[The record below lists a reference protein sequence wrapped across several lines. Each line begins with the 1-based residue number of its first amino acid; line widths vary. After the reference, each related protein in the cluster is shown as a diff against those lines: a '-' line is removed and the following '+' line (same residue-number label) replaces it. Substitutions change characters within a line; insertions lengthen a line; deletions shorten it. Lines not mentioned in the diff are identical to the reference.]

1 MRLAPLF
8 VLLLFALAAYGQE
21 EQKRV
26 AILNTEDDG
35 EPQLEFTDLNYL
47 NARLREIAV
56 KMLPEDKYSVMS
68 VQSIID
74 KMGSKENA
82 RKMCKEAQCMAEI
95 GRKISAAYI
104 GQARLGRFGGNF
116 TISMELYNAGSGVLL
131 GSFTGESK
139 NVPGLLAV
147 LNKEAPQMYSKMPGV
162 RAASAA
168 PSVAGGISGVQ
179 KASSYESDEE
189 KQYVVNLSTDPS
201 GAALSFDGV
210 PSSKCLK
217 TPCKAELSGGNVR
230 IIAAMEQYEM
240 ADTTVFISRNNQS
253 IAIRL
258 KSNFGVLEIKPSYL
272 DGIGENEKWSL
283 DINGKA
289 YRSFEN
295 KFSPGK
301 YNVKLNHRC
310 YEALSFDVGINKGSR
325 EVFDMSSHLTL
336 KKGGLSLSAERDG
349 EPASE
354 PVFVNGRRVGDTP
367 FSDAVPLCSRI
378 EIGESMEAVNV
389 VLKYN
394 EKVKYIHKSNVYVP
408 VPALE
413 DSYSYERQDSK
424 KSSNASFW
432 VALGLDVLGAAII
445 YAGYGK
451 EQDAQNAYADYNIR
465 RREPSYY
472 ENTWEDVESH
482 RSSRNMYYA
491 IGTMLLVSGIG
502 IHIWF

>member
-8 VLLLFALAAYGQE
+8 VLLLFAFAAYGQPQ

-26 AILNTEDDG
+26 AILRTVDDG
-35 EPQLEFTDLNYL
+35 SPEIEPTELMHLT
-47 NARLREIAV
+47 ARLREIASNV
-56 KMLPEDKYSVMS
+56 LQNRYGIMTE
-68 VQSIID
+68 QTIID
-74 KMGSKENA
+74 KLGGIDNA
-82 RKMCKEAQCMAEI
+82 KNACKEAEGCLAKL
-95 GRKISAAYI
+95 GVKLNADYI
-104 GQARLGRFGGNF
+104 GQARLGRFGGNL
-116 TISMELYNAGSGVLL
+116 TISVELYNSGNSLAIHTISGNAKDV
-131 GSFTGESK
+131 F
-139 NVPGLLAV
+139 GLLAI
-147 LNKEAPQMYSKMPGV
+147 LNEKAPEMFRKMPGV
-162 RAASAA
+162 SGGSVS

-179 KASSYESDEE
+179 KASSYESNEE

-217 TPCKAELSGGNVR
+217 TPCKAELFGGNVR

-258 KSNFGVLEIKPSYL
+258 KSNFGVLEIKPAYM

-283 DINGKA
+283 DINGKV

-295 KFSPGK
+295 RFSPGK

-336 KKGGLSLSAERDG
+336 KKGGLALSAERDG

-394 EKVKYIHKSNVYVP
+394 EKIKYTHKSKVYVP
-408 VPALE
+408 VQALG
-413 DSYSYERQDSK
+413 DSYERQDSK

-451 EQDAQNAYADYNIR
+451 HNEMWDAHDR
-465 RREPSYY
+465 YY
-472 ENTWEDVESH
+472 RTGDSGDWNDVESH
-482 RSSRNMYYA
+482 RGSRNMFYTVGGIFLA
-491 IGTMLLVSGIG
+491 SGVG
-502 IHIWF
+502 VHIWF